1 LGIHKNIFIA
11 LVHYP
16 VYNKKGEVVATSVT
30 TLDIHDIARTARTYG
45 IAWFYVLTPLPAQR
59 ELVQRILTHWVEG
72 YGAEY
77 NPTRREAFLNVS
89 VAGGLAEVIEDI
101 KRTTGE
107 TPKIIVTDARKFP
120 NSLSFSELKS
130 RLSQKNAFLFL
141 FGTGWGLEKGIIN
154 SADYRLEPVE
164 GITDYNHLPVRGAI
178 AIILDRLLG
187 RK

>member
-1 LGIHKNIFIA
+1 MHKNIFIA

-16 VYNKKGEVVATSVT
+16 VYNKKGEVVVTSIT

-45 IAWFYVLTPLPAQR
+45 IAKFYVLSPLPAQK
-59 ELVQRILTHWVEG
+59 ELAQRILNHWREG

-101 KRTTGE
+101 KKITGK
-107 TPKIIVTDARKFP
+107 TPKTIATDARKFP
-120 NSLSFSELKS
+120 DSISFNGLRTELTKS
-130 RLSQKNAFLFL
+130 NTFLFL
-141 FGTGWGLEKGIIN
+141 FGTGWGLEKGIMD

>member
-1 LGIHKNIFIA
+1 MEIGNLFIA

-45 IAWFYVLTPLPAQR
+45 IARFYVLTPLPAQK
-59 ELVQRILTHWVEG
+59 ELVQRILKHWVEG

-89 VAGGLAEVIEDI
+89 VCGGLSEIIEDI
-101 KRTTGE
+101 KKTTAK

-120 NSLSFSELKS
+120 NSLNFSELKS
-130 RLSQKNAFLFL
+130 KMGKNNAFLLL
-141 FGTGWGLEKGIIN
+141 FGTGWGLEKGIIEN
-154 SADYRLEPVE
+154 ADYRLEPVE
-164 GITDYNHLPVRGAI
+164 GITDYNHLPVRGAV

-187 RK
+187 RE

>member
-1 LGIHKNIFIA
+1 LKIHNNIFIA

-16 VYNKKGEVVATSVT
+16 VYNKKGDVVATSVT
-30 TLDIHDIARTARTYG
+30 TLDVHDIARTARTYG
-45 IAWFYVLTPLPAQR
+45 IARFYVLTPLPAQR
-59 ELVQRILTHWVEG
+59 ELVHRILAHWVEG

-89 VAGGLAEVIEDI
+89 AVGGLSEVIEDV
-101 KRTTGE
+101 KKKAGE

-120 NSLSFSELKS
+120 NSISFNGLKS
-130 RLSQKNAFLFL
+130 KLSNEKDLFLFL
-141 FGTGWGLEKGIIN
+141 FGTGWGLERGIID

-164 GITDYNHLPVRGAI
+164 GITDYNHLPVRGAV

-187 RK
+187 R